1 MPLVN
6 FLPRPRQTDL
16 GDHLVIIEAQ
26 TGAKPEKSSS
36 SKMLLLILDRRG
48 ITISEEAR
56 ERIRT
61 CTDIA
66 VLESW
71 ADRAFTVTSADEL
84 FA

>member
-1 MPLVN
+1 MSAKTYRYQSEFAQQL
-6 FLPRPRQTDL
+6 RAE
-16 GDHLVIIEAQ
+16 GHIEGEA
-26 TGAKPEKSSS
+26 
-36 SKMLLLILDRRG
+36 KMLLLILDRRG
-48 ITISEEAR
+48 ITLSEEAR

-71 ADRAFTVTSADEL
+71 ADRAFTVTTADEL